1 MTAVAD
7 FVSDRAELE
16 KLESFTADFATGA
29 GLSAKDLFALQI
41 IVEELVTNVID
52 YGGVPSGEHAVRVEL
67 TAGEGE
73 LTIRLTDRGAA
84 YDPLLRED
92 PDLTLPAED
101 RPIGGLGVHF
111 CKKLT
116 DTQTYERRDGCNV
129 LTLRKK
135 LSHDDRADH

>member
-1 MTAVAD
+1 MTSSAD

-16 KLESFTADFATGA
+16 KLEGFTADFALKA
-29 GLSAKDLFALQI
+29 GLSDKDLFALQI

-52 YGGVPSGEHAVRVEL
+52 YGGVPAGEHAVRADLSAE
-67 TAGEGE
+67 GGE
-73 LTIRLTDRGAA
+73 LLIRLTDRGTE
-84 YDPLLRED
+84 YNPLLRED
-92 PDLTLPAED
+92 PDTTLPAEQ

-116 DTQTYERRDGCNV
+116 DAQEYERRDGCNV

-135 LSHDDRADH
+135 LSS

>member
-1 MTAVAD
+1 MNATAD

-16 KLESFTADFATGA
+16 KLEGFTADFAAKA
-29 GLSAKDLFALQI
+29 GLSDKDLFALQI

-52 YGGVPSGEHAVRVEL
+52 YGGVPAGEHAVHVDLILED
-67 TAGEGE
+67 GEM
-73 LTIRLTDRGAA
+73 TICLTDRGQE
-84 YDPLLRED
+84 YNPLLRED
-92 PDLTLPAED
+92 PDTTLPAEQ

-116 DTQTYERRDGCNV
+116 DAQEYERRDGCNV

-135 LSHDDRADH
+135 ISS